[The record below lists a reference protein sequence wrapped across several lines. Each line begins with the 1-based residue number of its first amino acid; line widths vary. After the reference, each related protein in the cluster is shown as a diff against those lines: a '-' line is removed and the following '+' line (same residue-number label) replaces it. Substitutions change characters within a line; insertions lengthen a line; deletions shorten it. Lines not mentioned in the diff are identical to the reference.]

1 MRHHPV
7 FEHDLAKRQMDN
19 FSGMIAV
26 RVRKAFIGEVSL
38 VSEKMMGMIAVQV
51 VHYAVSLG
59 HHRSLIFYMPT
70 QDLLE
75 SSFRLSGRARE
86 RYESVA
92 GDGLF
97 RLSVGLEDAHDIC
110 EDLGRGFGLISPC

>member
-1 MRHHPV
+1 
-7 FEHDLAKRQMDN
+7 MDN

-26 RVRKAFIGEVSL
+26 RVKDGAQVSA
-38 VSEKMMGMIAVQV
+38 KMMEALQV

-75 SSFRLSGRARE
+75 SSYRLSGRARE

-97 RLSVGLEDAHDIC
+97 RLSVGLEDAQDIC
-110 EDLGRGFGLISPC
+110 EDLGRVLD